1 MQTDAACAYTG
12 QVRHP
17 SRLRPLAP
25 VALALALAAPAGGE
39 EATVRVAAGTALR
52 EVASP
57 VALVLARVEE
67 DAELPVLD
75 RSGDWVR
82 VAYGER
88 TGWIELDVAPG
99 DPAADEAA
107 DEAAGEVAR
116 EPSAG
121 QAAGGSEARGETAG
135 GAATPDGTTT
145 AGGAGGGEPPTAGR
159 PPSGRLGSGDEATPR
174 GGGEPTAAG
183 RPPGGRSATGD
194 DAAPR
199 GLLPRAEADPA
210 AVLLAAVDR
219 RLGLGA
225 RRLAWDRFAV
235 VTDAPGHPLLALGER
250 VAAALPALHRER
262 YGLDADGP
270 SGSPTGAGALQ
281 PPALGT
287 VVLFARDAD
296 YRAFLADTAGAG
308 AARDLAGH
316 AGGGVAALPL
326 GDRTARQAGATL
338 LHELTHLL
346 NQRALGPGVPP
357 WLDEGL
363 AGDLELVEIGAAGNL
378 LAERWAVGATRYRG
392 ERGRSGPL
400 VVLDRLLADAAR
412 GRLETLPQLTALGRA
427 ALAASPRRAEL
438 YALAALWVRFLLE
451 DPGRAAALRTVLA
464 TLAAAPGAPPA
475 DGGAALLAEAL
486 EADLATLER
495 PFRVWLRDVARLR

>member
-1 MQTDAACAYTG
+1 
-12 QVRHP
+12 
-17 SRLRPLAP
+17 LAP
-25 VALALALAAPAGGE
+25 VALALAMAAPAGGE
-39 EATVRVAAGTALR
+39 EATVRVVAGTALR

-57 VALVLARVEE
+57 VALVLARVED

-82 VAYGER
+82 VAYGDR
-88 TGWIELDVAPG
+88 TGWVELVAAPG
-99 DPAADEAA
+99 DPAAG
-107 DEAAGEVAR
+107 EAAGDVSR

-121 QAAGGSEARGETAG
+121 EAARGSEARGEAAG
-135 GAATPDGTTT
+135 GEATRDGTTT
-145 AGGAGGGEPPTAGR
+145 AGGAV
-159 PPSGRLGSGDEATPR
+159 
-174 GGGEPTAAG
+174 GGEPTAAG
-183 RPPGGRSATGD
+183 RPPGGRMATGD

-210 AVLLAAVDR
+210 AALLEAADR
-219 RLGLGA
+219 RLGPGA

-270 SGSPTGAGALQ
+270 SGSGALA
-281 PPALGT
+281 PAALGT

-296 YRAFLADTAGAG
+296 YRAFLAATAGDG
-308 AARDLAGH
+308 AARDFAGH

-326 GDRTARQAGATL
+326 GDRTARRAGATL
-338 LHELTHLL
+338 LHELAHLL
-346 NQRALGPGVPP
+346 NQRALGPGLPP

-378 LAERWAVGATRYRG
+378 LAERWAEGATRYRG

-400 VVLDRLLADAAR
+400 LALDRLLADAAR
-412 GRLETLPQLTALGRA
+412 GRLETLPQLAALDRA

-438 YALAALWVRFLLE
+438 YALAALWVRFLLD
-451 DPGRAAALRTVLA
+451 DPGRASALRTMLA
-464 TLAAAPGAPPA
+464 TLAAAPGAPPS
-475 DGGAALLAEAL
+475 DGGAALLAAAL
-486 EADLATLER
+486 GGDLAALER
-495 PFRVWLRDVARLR
+495 PFRVWLRDLARLR